1 MVKHIDG
8 ETRII
13 FKSRIS
19 LFGFCSEN
27 IIWPKRIKR
36 SWNKNLQRNDPLM
49 LFFVQFVQMDYGRP
63 TVKTESFNSRQLARK
78 GVAVWCGA
86 QFKMGFMVFSFT
98 DQPNFMAAH
107 VDLV

>member
-1 MVKHIDG
+1 
-8 ETRII
+8 
-13 FKSRIS
+13 
-19 LFGFCSEN
+19 
-27 IIWPKRIKR
+27 
-36 SWNKNLQRNDPLM
+36 M
-49 LFFVQFVQMDYGRP
+49 LFFVQLVQMDYGRP